1 MSKKHFKEHLSKDII
16 VDLIVEEY
24 RFLRSCLSMMSKLMP
39 DDMQKYQST
48 YRFHVEKIQEIV
60 AKSNLKIVDLE
71 GKKFDEGLSINPLN
85 IEDFGKNDTLIIKQM
100 IEPLIIS
107 TTNGSIVKSG
117 TAILEKVEGEN

>member
-1 MSKKHFKEHLSKDII
+1 
-16 VDLIVEEY
+16 
-24 RFLRSCLSMMSKLMP
+24 MMSKLMP

-48 YRFHVEKIQEIV
+48 YRFHVEKIQEIM